1 MRMAPRGEVG
11 WRLCPAKLDRQP
23 VLFAHAL
30 LTVRETS
37 AAPCLRDR
45 NHTTRTSTWARLECA
60 FRRLL
65 SSSSKPHCPSIVYSL
80 PISAQSYAFIQ
91 ILSIY
96 YTHGSLILKLP
107 SKSLKFSSKNWKFSH

>member
-45 NHTTRTSTWARLECA
+45 NHTTRTSTWARGEGA

-65 SSSSKPHCPSIVYSL
+65 SSASKPSCPSIVYSL

-91 ILSIY
+91 GLSISQ
-96 YTHGSLILKLP
+96 HVVGSGDKGREAFTLLDTVDGG
-107 SKSLKFSSKNWKFSH
+107 